1 MATTTITDSPVAN
14 NPVPAVD
21 LNAPTGPVLNIVNG
35 HPVASSI
42 DVANHFGKRH
52 DHLVRSIQSFLKKEP
67 VRCSPN
73 FGETYVEVPM
83 PNGGT
88 KTVLTY
94 DINRKGFS
102 LVVMGF
108 TGQKAFHWKLDYID
122 AFDAMEAELVG
133 RQEPSGPTIPP
144 TDLSRLTTVEDRR
157 PLKALVDAWVAA
169 AKVNGKFLTH
179 PEAFRIARSPVG
191 GRKMKELTLADIPV
205 AMAWVQEQL
214 DRELKAASPLEGSE
228 PKSLPQARR
237 RNTLDDYKAMYRE
250 LPDSPQHWLRLITE
264 TFTATEALGNKLDA
278 IKAEAT
284 KPFRSGRTSDVSSY
298 FDASMSPIYDLFS
311 IADEQLRL
319 TYRCVYNALEG
330 CRNTWLLLN
339 KG

>member
-1 MATTTITDSPVAN
+1 MTIFATADSTAN
-14 NPVPAVD
+14 APVPAVD
-21 LNAPTGPVLNIVNG
+21 PNAPTGPVLKIVG
-35 HPVASSI
+35 GIPMVSSLEVA
-42 DVANHFGKRH
+42 AHFDKRH
-52 DHLVRSIQSFLKKEP
+52 DHLLRSIKSIIRNSPESFNA
-67 VRCSPN
+67 PN
-73 FGETYVEVPM
+73 FGAVEYVDPKGEKRPAY
-83 PNGGT
+83 N
-88 KTVLTY
+88 LTR
-94 DINRKGFS
+94 DGF
-102 LVVMGF
+102 VIVAMGF
-108 TGQKAFHWKLDYID
+108 TGKKAIAWKIAYIQ
-122 AFDAMEAELVG
+122 AFNAMEAELA
-133 RQEPSGPTIPP
+133 RQQAPTAPP
-144 TDLSRLTTVEDRR
+144 ADLSRLSTVEDRR

-169 AKVNGKFLTH
+169 AKANGKFLAHT
-179 PEAFRIARSPVG
+179 EAFRIARTPVG

-205 AMAWVQEQL
+205 AMAYVQEQL
-214 DRELKAASPLEGSE
+214 DRELKAASPLGGSE
-228 PKSLPQARR
+228 PKSLPPARR
-237 RNTLDDYKAMYRE
+237 RNTLDDYKNMYRE